1 MNFYNVLNLLCGL
14 AFFLSPATLSIFIA
28 LFMIMR
34 GATLLVFGWNAGRML
49 I

>member
-1 MNFYNVLNLLCGL
+1 MRVDVVLRYVGVVM
-14 AFFLSPATLSIFIA
+14 IFIA

-49 I
+49 L